1 MGAMSK
7 SKKLTSGEYV
17 RAIVGVAK
25 ETYRAAPLA
34 SIVQIVGAL
43 ITSVL
48 PLITTFFAALT
59 TTALADAYMGKEGA
73 GQQAIMLVALTA
85 TVGIVQ
91 MTWTSFER
99 YMSELMRYKVEA
111 AISDRMY
118 EHFLN
123 LDFWRYDD
131 KDTADM
137 YDRAR
142 DFGRFFP
149 YVFNQ
154 VSGLVVNAV
163 TVVISIVALF
173 FISWWIS
180 LIILVAIIP
189 GIYLQLKLSRA
200 QVAHRNAHVATR
212 RSKNLL
218 EWILGDYRQTAE
230 LRLYGLV
237 KHLLKMRSELRERD
251 EKARIDFER
260 QYIGKQLM
268 ADVLEEI
275 AQIVA
280 LVVIVLQ
287 IIARQQ
293 PVGYFLLVQQIVQRT
308 IGDTNSFVRTLG
320 SLDEDLANLVDY
332 QEFMLLPERQGGG
345 RHLRGI
351 PDRIEMR
358 NIQFHY
364 HSSDT
369 KVLDGVSI
377 SIERGQHIAIV
388 GENGAGKSTLIKIL
402 TGLYRPIGG
411 EVLIDGE
418 NLEDINISDWH
429 RRLAVLHQDVSGY
442 SFVNA
447 KDSIL
452 LGDIEHP
459 YDEER
464 YEKAIK
470 MAEAKTF
477 LAKLPKGDQT
487 YTNLWMEDEDG
498 VKGVDLSGGQ
508 WQRLALARNFYRD
521 SPIIILDEPTSAIDS
536 LAESRI
542 FKHLL
547 HDKNKTIIT
556 ISHRSTTIEKAD
568 CVYMMQD
575 GRVIEQGTH
584 AELVKQKGAYYTM
597 FESQLSSKS

>member
-1 MGAMSK
+1 MSK
-7 SKKLTSGEYV
+7 QRKLTSREYV

-34 SIVQIVGAL
+34 SIIQIIGAL
-43 ITSVL
+43 ITSIL
-48 PLITTFFAALT
+48 PLVTTFFAALT
-59 TTALADAYMGKEGA
+59 TTALADAYMGKPDA
-73 GQQAIMLVALTA
+73 GQQAITLVVLTA
-85 TVGIVQ
+85 LVGVVQ
-91 MTWTSFER
+91 MAWSSFER
-99 YMSELMRYKVEA
+99 YMSELMRYRVEA

-154 VSGLVVNAV
+154 ISGLIVNAI
-163 TVVISIVALF
+163 TVVISIIALF

-180 LIILVAIIP
+180 VIILIAIIP
-189 GIYLQLKLSRA
+189 GIYFQLKLSRA
-200 QVAHRNAHVATR
+200 QIAHRNAHVTTR
-212 RSKNLL
+212 RSKGIL

-237 KHLLKMRSELRERD
+237 KHLLKMRNNLREQD

-260 QYIGKQLM
+260 QYIGKQLA
-268 ADVLEEI
+268 ADMLEQI
-275 AQIVA
+275 AQVIA
-280 LVVIVLQ
+280 LVVIVFE

-293 PVGYFLLVQQIVQRT
+293 PVGYFLLVQQIVQRVL
-308 IGDTNSFVRTLG
+308 GDTNSFVRTLG
-320 SLDEDLANLVDY
+320 NLDEDLANLVDY
-332 QEFMLLPERQGGG
+332 QEFMRLPEREGGSQQ
-345 RHLRGI
+345 LRKI
-351 PDRIEMR
+351 PDLIEMKD
-358 NIQFHY
+358 IQFHY
-364 HSSDT
+364 HSSEA

-377 SIERGQHIAIV
+377 SIAKGQHVAIV

-402 TGLYRPIGG
+402 TGLYEPIGG
-411 EVLIDGE
+411 EVLLDGNSLE
-418 NLEDINISDWH
+418 NIRISDWH
-429 RRLAVLHQDVSGY
+429 RKLAVLRQDVSGH

-452 LGDIEHP
+452 LGDISRP
-459 YDEER
+459 YSEER
-464 YEKAIK
+464 YEKALK
-470 MAEAKTF
+470 MAEAKSF
-477 LAKLPKGDQT
+477 LSKLPKGDQT
-487 YTNLWMEDEDG
+487 FTNLWMEDEDG

-521 SPIIILDEPTSAIDS
+521 SPIIILDEPTSAIDA

-542 FKHLL
+542 FKRLL
-547 HDKNKTIIT
+547 NDKEKTIIT
-556 ISHRSTTIEKAD
+556 ISHRLTTVEKAD
-568 CVYMMQD
+568 YIYMLED
-575 GRVIEQGTH
+575 GRVVEEGTH
-584 AELVKQKGAYYTM
+584 DDLVKRKKAYFTM
-597 FESQLSSKS
+597 FESQLGDR

>member
-1 MGAMSK
+1 MSK
-7 SKKLTSGEYV
+7 QKKLTSGEYV
-17 RAIVGVAK
+17 RAIVEVAK
-25 ETYRAAPLA
+25 ETYRSAPLA
-34 SIVQIVGAL
+34 SITQVVGAL
-43 ITSVL
+43 VSSLL
-48 PLITTFFAALT
+48 PLVTIYFAALT
-59 TTALADAYMGKEGA
+59 TTALADAYVGKPGA

-85 TVGIVQ
+85 AVGIVQ
-91 MTWTSFER
+91 MAWNSFER

-137 YDRAR
+137 HDRAR

-154 VSGLVVNAV
+154 VSGLIVNAV
-163 TVVISIVALF
+163 TVVVSIIALF

-189 GIYLQLKLSRA
+189 GVYLQLKLSRA
-200 QVAHRNAHVATR
+200 QVAHRNAHVVTR
-212 RSKNLL
+212 RSKGIL

-237 KHLLKMRSELRERD
+237 RHLLKMRNSLREKD
-251 EKARIDFER
+251 ERARIDFER

-268 ADVLEEI
+268 ADALEQV
-275 AQIVA
+275 AQIIA
-280 LVVIVLQ
+280 LVAIVFQ

-293 PVGYFLLVQQIVQRT
+293 PVGYFLLVQQVVQRA
-308 IGDTNSFVRTLG
+308 IGDANSFVRTLG

-332 QEFMLLPERQGGG
+332 QEFMRLPERIGGG
-345 RHLRGI
+345 SRLREA
-351 PDRIEMR
+351 PDVIEIKDVR
-358 NIQFHY
+358 FHY
-364 HSSDT
+364 HSSDA
-369 KVLDGVSI
+369 KVLDGVTMAI
-377 SIERGQHIAIV
+377 TKGQHVAIV

-402 TGLYRPIGG
+402 TGLYDPG
-411 EVLIDGE
+411 DGE
-418 NLEDINISDWH
+418 ILLDGKNLKDINIADWH
-429 RRLAVLHQDVSGY
+429 RQLAVLRQDVSGY
-442 SFVNA
+442 SFVNI
-447 KDSIL
+447 KDSVL
-452 LGDIEHP
+452 LGDVEHP
-459 YDEER
+459 YDQDR
-464 YEKAIK
+464 YEKALK
-470 MAEAKTF
+470 MAEAKSF
-477 LAKLPKGDQT
+477 VAKLPKGDQT

-521 SPIIILDEPTSAIDS
+521 SPIVILDEPTSAIDS

-547 HDKNKTIIT
+547 SNRNKTIIT
-556 ISHRSTTIEKAD
+556 ISHRLTTVEKAD
-568 CVYMMQD
+568 HIYMLED
-575 GRVIEQGTH
+575 GKIVEQGTH
-584 AELVKQKGAYYTM
+584 KELVKKKGVYYTM
-597 FESQLSSKS
+597 FESQLHTT